1 MVVRRCKATSS
12 AAATAAESAK
22 AALALAVSFISTR
35 ILRSAQ
41 VPFINSMKR
50 TFTLPIKSLLA
61 QLRFG
66 FMTWQ
71 LCAAEH
77 KECLVPDH
85 ALSSLFSNVFRVS
98 FEQETW
104 YCHVDICFD
113 FIRYMDCCIP
123 NFSCLTEVVTE
134 IKTLN

>member
-12 AAATAAESAK
+12 AAEAATAAR
-22 AALALAVSFISTR
+22 LALAVSFISTR

-41 VPFINSMKR
+41 VPFINAMR
-50 TFTLPIKSLLA
+50 RALSLCPSN
-61 QLRFG
+61 RFA

-85 ALSSLFSNVFRVS
+85 ALSSLFSSVFRGPS
-98 FEQETW
+98 
-104 YCHVDICFD
+104 
-113 FIRYMDCCIP
+113 
-123 NFSCLTEVVTE
+123 
-134 IKTLN
+134 